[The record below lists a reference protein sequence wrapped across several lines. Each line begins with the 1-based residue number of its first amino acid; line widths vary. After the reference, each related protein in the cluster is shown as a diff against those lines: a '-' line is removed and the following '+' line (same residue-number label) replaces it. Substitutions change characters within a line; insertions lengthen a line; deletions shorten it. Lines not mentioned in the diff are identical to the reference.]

1 MHRRQVLKSAAASAA
16 GLAAAGGEAVRAGN
30 ILQAP
35 SVRTRDWTTIFYKE
49 WGTGKPVVFVH
60 GWALN
65 SDMWQYQMT
74 FLAAQNL
81 RCVAYD
87 RRGHGRSGQPG
98 RGYDYDTLAD
108 DLAALIG
115 HLDLREVT
123 LVGHSMGGGEIVRYL
138 SRHGAG
144 RVARAVLLAAT
155 LPFPLKTADNPD
167 GVEEARF
174 EDLRAALG
182 KDAPHWF
189 ASGAP
194 GFFGAG
200 LPGGSVSP
208 EMSQWGVNLC
218 LQTSLKAMIDCNRAL
233 AGTDF
238 RGELR
243 KITVPTLVIHG
254 DSDQSAPL
262 DLTGRKTARLIP
274 GSQLKV
280 YEGAPHGLFITHM
293 ERLNGDLLAFA
304 KG

>member
-1 MHRRQVLKSAAASAA
+1 MHRRHVLKSAAASAA

-30 ILQAP
+30 VFQAP
-35 SVRTRDWTTIFYKE
+35 SVRTRDRTNLFYKE
-49 WGTGKPVVFVH
+49 WGMGKPVVFVH
-60 GWALN
+60 GWAIN
-65 SDMWQYQMT
+65 SDMWQYQMAY
-74 FLAAQNL
+74 LAARNL

-108 DLAALIG
+108 DLAALIE

-144 RVARAVLLAAT
+144 RVARAVLLST
-155 LPFPLKTADNPD
+155 TTPFPLKTADNPD

-174 EDLRAALG
+174 EELRAALG
-182 KDAPHWF
+182 KDAPQWF

-200 LPGGSVSP
+200 LPGYSVSP
-208 EMSQWGVNLC
+208 EMSQWGVGLC
-218 LQTSLKAMIDCNRAL
+218 LQTSLKALIDCNRAV

-243 KITVPTLVIHG
+243 KVTVPTLVIHG